1 MSKIKIVI
9 LEKDTLSVGDM
20 DFSPFETLGDV
31 FYYDTVKGDEL
42 KKAIEYA
49 DVVLLNK
56 TKCDEEFFNACKNL
70 KYIGVFATGY
80 NNVNINLANER
91 GVTVCN
97 APSYSTSS
105 VAQLTMTFILELASN
120 LKRYFNSTLSG
131 DWIESK
137 TFSYFPYKFSELE
150 GKTLGIFGLGEIG
163 EKVANLA
170 NAFNM
175 RVLACTRTKKLVPN
189 VTFVEREELFKES
202 DFLTFHCPLTP
213 QTENLVNERTLN
225 LMKRTAFI
233 VNTSRGGV
241 IDEVALAK
249 ALSEERIAGAC
260 LDVLK
265 TEPMSKDCPLFG
277 VKNCYITPHI
287 AWTTIEARKRLF
299 KIVYEN
305 LVGFLSCEIK
315 NSVNNK

>member
-1 MSKIKIVI
+1 MSQIKIVI
-9 LEKDTLSVGDM
+9 LEKDTLTVGDM
-20 DFSPFETLGDV
+20 DFSPFETLGEV
-31 FYYDTVKGDEL
+31 YYYDTIKGDEL

-56 TKCDEEFFNACKNL
+56 TKCDEEFFNSCKNL

-80 NNVNINLANER
+80 NVVDLKLANER

-105 VAQLTMTFILELASN
+105 VAQLTMTFILELSSN
-120 LKRYFNSTLSG
+120 LKKYYSSTSNG

-163 EKVANLA
+163 EKVASLA

-175 RVLACTRTKKLVPN
+175 RVLACTRTKKFVPN
-189 VTFVEREELFKES
+189 VTFVEKEELFKES

-213 QTENLVNERTLN
+213 QTENLVNEQTLN

-260 LDVLK
+260 LDVL
-265 TEPMSKDCPLFG
+265 TSEPMSKDCPLFG

-287 AWTTIEARKRLF
+287 AWTTFEARKRLF

-305 LVGFLSCEIK
+305 LVGFLSGKIQ